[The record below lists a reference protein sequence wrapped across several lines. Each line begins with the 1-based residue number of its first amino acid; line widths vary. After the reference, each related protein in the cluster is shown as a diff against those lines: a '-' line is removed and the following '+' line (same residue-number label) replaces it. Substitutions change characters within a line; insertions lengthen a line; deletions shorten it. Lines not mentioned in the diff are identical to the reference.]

1 MSVEE
6 EEGSGVEPEP
16 AEPAEP
22 VPFAAAFAMLE
33 QCKAMKKQRLSRM
46 EMPDSCLDSL
56 VRNIMTS
63 HCLGYRWAF
72 ALCLR

>member
-1 MSVEE
+1 
-6 EEGSGVEPEP
+6 
-16 AEPAEP
+16 
-22 VPFAAAFAMLE
+22 MLE